1 MKTEKLLLFAL
12 VIWIG
17 GCKTEN
23 PAGETAPEGYEL
35 VWSDEF
41 DQDGKPDSS
50 KWFLET
56 VAPENGSWYNGELQH
71 YTDRIDNARVDSG
84 TLKIVAKKES
94 FTSTGT
100 TKEYTSARFNSKK
113 HFTYGRVEV
122 KAKLPFAAGT
132 WPAIWS
138 LGANLGEVGWPAC
151 GEIDI
156 MEQLFENHLMVQSA
170 IHVPARFG
178 NDPALK
184 QINVSDV
191 TKDFHV
197 YGMDWTPE
205 KIDFFV
211 DDSVYFTYAPAEKD
225 EKNWPFNKDQFIL
238 LNIALGGNLGG
249 PVDPAFTQDRMEVD
263 YVRIY
268 QKKK

>member
-1 MKTEKLLLFAL
+1 MKIENLFPAFIALLL
-12 VIWIG
+12 VSCG
-17 GCKTEN
+17 SPEPDEN
-23 PAGETAPEGYEL
+23 AGYEL

-41 DQDGKPDSS
+41 DYDGSPDSS

-56 VAPENGSWYNGELQH
+56 EAPDNGSWYNGELQH
-71 YTDRIDNARVDSG
+71 YTDREDNAVVEGGMLAVIAR
-84 TLKIVAKKES
+84 KES
-94 FTSTGT
+94 FTASGT
-100 TKEYTSARFNSKK
+100 TKEFTSARLNSRYR
-113 HFTYGRVEV
+113 FTYGRVEV
-122 KAKLPFAAGT
+122 KARLPFTPGT

-138 LGANLGEVGWPAC
+138 LGGNLKQVGWPAC

-184 QINVSDV
+184 QLAVSDV

-211 DDSVYFTYAPAEKD
+211 DDSVFFTFSPAEKND
-225 EKNWPFNKDQFIL
+225 KTWPFDKDQFLL
-238 LNIALGGNLGG
+238 LNVAVGGNLGG
-249 PVDPAFTQDRMEVD
+249 TVDSGFTHDKMEVD
-263 YVRIY
+263 YVRVY
-268 QKKK
+268 QKKP

>member
-1 MKTEKLLLFAL
+1 MKIKLFFFLLLTAS
-12 VIWIG
+12 II
-17 GCKTEN
+17 GCKPAEEN
-23 PAGETAPEGYEL
+23 VSEGYEL

-41 DQDGKPDSS
+41 DYTGKPDTS

-71 YTDRIDNARVDSG
+71 YTDRIENAEVKDG
-84 TLKIVAKKES
+84 TLRIIAKKES

-113 HFTYGRVEV
+113 RFTYGRVEV
-122 KAKLPFAAGT
+122 KAKLPFGAGT
-132 WPAIWS
+132 WPAIWA
-138 LGANLGEVGWPAC
+138 LGANIGEVGWPAC

-156 MEQLFENHLMVQSA
+156 MEQLFEDHLMVQSA
-170 IHVPARFG
+170 LHVPAGFG
-178 NDPALK
+178 NNPALK
-184 QINVSDV
+184 QTPVSDV
-191 TKDFHV
+191 TKNFHV

-211 DDSVYFTYAPAEKD
+211 DDSVFFTYSPAEKND
-225 EKNWPFNKDQFIL
+225 QTWPFNKDQFIL
-238 LNIALGGNLGG
+238 LNIAMGGNLGG
-249 PVDPAFTQDRMEVD
+249 SVDPAFVQDQMEVD

-268 QKKK
+268 QMRK